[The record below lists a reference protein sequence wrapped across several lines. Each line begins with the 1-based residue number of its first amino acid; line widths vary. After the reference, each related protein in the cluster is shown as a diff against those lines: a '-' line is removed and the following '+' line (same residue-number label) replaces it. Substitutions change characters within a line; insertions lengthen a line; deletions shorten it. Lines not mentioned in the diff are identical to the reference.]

1 MKPFNIGMLP
11 NSNWPV
17 TKDITERAQ
26 NLLKKLVEAYIREGQ
41 PVGSRILARDSGLDL
56 SAATIRNVMA
66 DLEELGLVTSPH
78 TSSGRV
84 PTAKG
89 YRLFI
94 DSLLTMK
101 PIQSGEVERLRHE
114 LQGKNSIENIM
125 DTVSGFL
132 STVTHMAGI
141 VTIPKREYSSL
152 RHVEFLV
159 LSDGRVL
166 AILVVNESEVQ
177 NRILT
182 TKKIYS
188 ESELRQVSNYLNAS
202 FAGVDISSV
211 RRRLL
216 EEMRET
222 KQHMDVLMEAAIEI
236 SEHLFSAD
244 HAPADYVLAGETNL
258 MDFHELSDL
267 EKLRKLFEAFG
278 HKRDILHLFDQCLA
292 ASGVQIFIGEES
304 GYQVLGNCS
313 IVTAPY
319 EVDGKVLGVLGVIGP
334 TRMAYEKVIPIVDMT
349 AKMLGLTLNDRS

>member
-1 MKPFNIGMLP
+1 M
-11 NSNWPV
+11 

-66 DLEELGLVTSPH
+66 DLEELGLVASPH
-78 TSSGRV
+78 TSAGRV

-101 PIQSGEVERLRHE
+101 PIRSGDVERLKLE
-114 LQGKNSIENIM
+114 LQGKDSIENIM
-125 DTVSGFL
+125 ETVSGFL
-132 STVTHMAGI
+132 STVTRMAGI
-141 VTIPKREYSSL
+141 VTTPKREYSSL
-152 RHVEFLV
+152 RHVEFLS

-166 AILVVNESEVQ
+166 AILVTNESEVQ

-182 TKKIYS
+182 TKKPYT
-188 ESELRQVSNYLNAS
+188 ESELRQVSNYLNAT
-202 FAGVDISSV
+202 FAGIDIYSV

-216 EEMRET
+216 EEMKET
-222 KQHMDVLMEAAIEI
+222 KHNMVLMMEAAVEMA
-236 SEHLFSAD
+236 EYLFSNEQ
-244 HAPADYVLAGETNL
+244 APADYVLAGETNL
-258 MDFHELSDL
+258 MDFHDLSDL

-278 HKRDILHLFDQCLA
+278 EKRDILHLFDQCLV

-304 GYQVLGNCS
+304 GYQVLGDCS

-319 EVDGKVLGVLGVIGP
+319 EVDGKMLGVLGVIGP

-349 AKMLGLTLNDRS
+349 AKILGLTLNERS